1 MSHRLRFLTDEDFD
15 NDILRAL
22 LQRLPDL
29 DVIRAQ
35 DVGLTRTADPAILE
49 WAAAQGRILL
59 THDVTTMKPY
69 AYDRVANGLPMPG
82 VFVVSQIKPLGLSIE
97 HLVLLAECSLEGEWE
112 GRVRQAPRMSD
123 A

>member
-1 MSHRLRFLTDEDFD
+1 MSHRHRFLTDEDFD

-49 WAAAQGRILL
+49 WAATQGRILL
-59 THDVTTMKPY
+59 THDVTTMKRY
-69 AYDRVANGLPMPG
+69 AFDRVANGLPMPG
-82 VFVVSQIKPLGLSIE
+82 VFVVSQIKPLGLIIE
-97 HLVLLAECSLEGEWE
+97 HLVLLAECSLEGE
-112 GRVRQAPRMSD
+112 
-123 A
+123 

>member
-15 NDILRAL
+15 NDIVRSL

-35 DVGLTRTADPAILE
+35 DAGLMRTADPAILE
-49 WAAAQGRILL
+49 WAAREGRILL
-59 THDVTTMKPY
+59 THDVTTMKAY

-82 VFVVSQIKPLGLSIE
+82 VFVVSQTKPLGLIIE
-97 HLVLLAECSLEGEWE
+97 HVILLAECSLEGEWE
-112 GRVRQAPRMSD
+112 GRVRHVPL
-123 A
+123 